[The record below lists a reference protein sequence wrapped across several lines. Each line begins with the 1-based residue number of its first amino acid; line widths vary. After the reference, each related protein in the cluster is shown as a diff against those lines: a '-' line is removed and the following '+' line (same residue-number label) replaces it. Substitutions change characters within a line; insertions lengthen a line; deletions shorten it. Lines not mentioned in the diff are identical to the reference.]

1 MRKESKCNLTNEV
14 VEDLSNKK
22 NYNMKNKWQSKNFL
36 VTNYIKW
43 KFMKLISRQRL
54 AK

>member
-14 VEDLSNKK
+14 VEDLGNKK
-22 NYNMKNKWQSKNFL
+22 NLQHEKQM
-36 VTNYIKW
+36 
-43 KFMKLISRQRL
+43 